1 MTTGPTEP
9 ANLPRQLAQMTPAQI
24 ESVLMYLGSLSLTS
38 LRARQ
43 ALDDQQIKRAWALPD
58 GKVRDTALAN
68 LQIDQELV
76 AEAINRQQFP
86 ADPHRTIKLSRWL

>member
-1 MTTGPTEP
+1 MITRPT
-9 ANLPRQLAQMTPAQI
+9 NLPRQLAQMSAAQV
-24 ESVLMYLGSLSLTS
+24 EDVLTYLGSLSLAS

-43 ALDDQQIKRAWALPD
+43 ALDNQQIKRAWSLPN
-58 GKVRDTALAN
+58 GEARNIALAN

-86 ADPHRTIKLSRWL
+86 SDSHRIIELSRWL